1 MTDVQDGREHEK
13 TDVSNS
19 LLPFDFRCVM
29 CSRDK
34 FTPHRIS
41 FKNLHIAS
49 IAKNLPLTKSGVR
62 NMVNPELNN
71 LFNQYELSLTD
82 DENELLF
89 KIASSCKLSLAEMTH
104 ACFLAGLSQLL
115 YKIRSEE
122 MRGSCCG

>member
-1 MTDVQDGREHEK
+1 
-13 TDVSNS
+13 
-19 LLPFDFRCVM
+19 
-29 CSRDK
+29 
-34 FTPHRIS
+34 
-41 FKNLHIAS
+41 
-49 IAKNLPLTKSGVR
+49 
-62 NMVNPELNN
+62 MVNPELNN